1 VTRDKSK
8 SAADFLTALNADP
21 AYVKKRGAQEDARV
35 LRGAEISLITRPLL
49 QELAEAGYPVTS
61 LDDLLTRYAPLPPAI
76 VTLLLDSLSEV
87 TDTAVQEQ
95 MVRALGASAG
105 AFDGTSLI
113 TVFQNTHSA
122 GLQYAIA
129 NTMAQADVRDAA
141 HWILDAVQNP
151 ANGTARQMLA
161 LAAARR
167 NPPMLANPVLLELL
181 DDLPGHVALALAE
194 SGQLSELEA
203 LETKYTTTAG
213 WEKQQIGRAISA
225 IRRRLDETT

>member
-1 VTRDKSK
+1 MTRDKSK

-35 LRGAEISLITRPLL
+35 LREAEISLITQPLL
-49 QELAEAGYPVTS
+49 QELGAAGYSVAS
-61 LDDLLTRYAPLPPAI
+61 LDELLTGYAPLPPAI
-76 VTLLLDSLSEV
+76 VTLLLESLSEV
-87 TDTAVQEQ
+87 ADTAVQEQ
-95 MVRALGASAG
+95 MVRALGASAN

-113 TVFQNTHSA
+113 AIFQNTHSP

-129 NTMAQADVRDAA
+129 NTMAQADVRGVA

-151 ANGTARQMLA
+151 AHRTARQMLV

-167 NPPMLANPVLLELL
+167 NSATLANPVLLGLL
-181 DDLPGHVALALAE
+181 DDLPRHVALALAE
-194 SGQLSELEA
+194 SGQRRELEA
-203 LETKYTTTAG
+203 LERKYPTTTG

-225 IRRRLDETT
+225 VNRRLSEMK